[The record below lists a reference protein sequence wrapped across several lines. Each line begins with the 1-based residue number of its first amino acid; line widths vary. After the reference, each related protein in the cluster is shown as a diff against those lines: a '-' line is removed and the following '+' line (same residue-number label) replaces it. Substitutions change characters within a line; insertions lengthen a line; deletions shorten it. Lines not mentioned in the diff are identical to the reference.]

1 MCEEKDYDSA
11 STSNND
17 SVVKFWRSLWKLKVP
32 GKIKHFQWKACSDA
46 LPTKSNLH
54 RPKITPDDLCS
65 RCAKEPETVMHA
77 MWSCE
82 EVQVA
87 WEKYFGC
94 VERGAAAVYSFSD
107 LQDIVKTEPH
117 LLNIF
122 VVTAWKLWNLRN
134 KIRH

>member
-1 MCEEKDYDSA
+1 M
-11 STSNND
+11 
-17 SVVKFWRSLWKLKVP
+17 
-32 GKIKHFQWKACSDA
+32 
-46 LPTKSNLH
+46 KSNLH

-107 LQDIVKTEPH
+107 LQEIVKTEPH